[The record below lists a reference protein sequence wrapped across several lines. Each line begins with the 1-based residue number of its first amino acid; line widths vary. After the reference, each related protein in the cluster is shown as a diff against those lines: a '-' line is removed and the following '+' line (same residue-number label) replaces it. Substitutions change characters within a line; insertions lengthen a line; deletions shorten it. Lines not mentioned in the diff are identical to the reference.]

1 MMALSGQMKMGTGT
15 VGTVGDCRPSEAF
28 QGRRLSPFGRGGASP
43 RFPRT
48 VSASQLVGLIVVAV
62 LMMGSGNHADEA
74 RASLKISRVAAGTDT
89 PRFVLSGVDGTPM
102 DSASWAGKVVVV
114 NFWATWC
121 GPCKDE
127 MPALERLRQALD
139 PKQAAVVTVTTDLQP
154 DGIRAFLGNLGVKL
168 AVLLDREQDV
178 SRSFMV
184 RGLPTTIL
192 IGKDGKE
199 LGRAMGPRAWDS
211 PEAVAMIRRYVE
223 AGS

>member
-1 MMALSGQMKMGTGT
+1 MQ
-15 VGTVGDCRPSEAF
+15 PSE
-28 QGRRLSPFGRGGASP
+28 RLP
-43 RFPRT
+43 RI

-62 LMMGSGNHADEA
+62 LMMGSGTHANEA
-74 RASLKISRVAAGTDT
+74 RVSLKISRVAAGTDT
-89 PRFVLSGVDGTPM
+89 PRFVLSGVDGTSV
-102 DSASWAGKVVVV
+102 DSGSWRGKVVVV

-127 MPALERLRQALD
+127 IPALERLRQALD

-168 AVLLDREQDV
+168 AVLLDVEQDV

-199 LGRAMGPRAWDS
+199 VGRAIGPRAWDS
-211 PEAVAMIRRYVE
+211 PEAVALIRTL
-223 AGS
+223 AGAGT